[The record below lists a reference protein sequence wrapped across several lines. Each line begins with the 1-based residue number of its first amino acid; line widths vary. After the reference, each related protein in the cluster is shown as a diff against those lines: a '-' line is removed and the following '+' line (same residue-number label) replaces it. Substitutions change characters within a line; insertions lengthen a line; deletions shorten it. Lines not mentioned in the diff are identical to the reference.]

1 MRRFAPFPLLLL
13 AALSGCNAVGPDF
26 AAPDSGL
33 PERAFVAGASANVSA
48 PDPRWWAS
56 FRDPTLTALI
66 GEVAQANLDVRTAS
80 LRVAESRFERGATA
94 SAQLPS
100 LNGDVKVTREQYSK
114 NGILSLMNGL
124 VPGGSI
130 AVPPITD
137 HFVGFDA
144 AWEIDLWGRVRR
156 SVEAADAQV
165 EMSEDQRRDALLSV
179 MAETARDYIQL
190 RGAQVQIGVLTDNVK
205 VAEGILK
212 LAEERQA
219 KGMQSALDTENAR
232 SQLEAYRAQI
242 PPLEQQESELINA
255 LCFLTDQPPGALR
268 ARLGAP
274 RKSPLA
280 LASVPTGVASDLARR
295 RPDIRAAEQQLH
307 AATAQTGVAVADF
320 YPKITINGQLGV
332 DSLNTSNLF
341 RAASNQW
348 NFGPSVSIPIF
359 EGGRLKNTLE
369 LRETQQQEA
378 ALAYRKTVLR
388 AWHDVVNALVA
399 LQSEKA
405 RHARLT
411 EQVLHARKAADIAR
425 DRYRDGVTEFI
436 NVLDAERTAL
446 SAEQAQAQ
454 SATTLGVDQVQLYK
468 ALGGGWEGTFP
479 VEQAAIQK

>member
-1 MRRFAPFPLLLL
+1 MRKTFILVL
-13 AALSGCNAVGPDF
+13 AALAGCNAAGPEFVPPVSGLPDAAF
-26 AAPDSGL
+26 VASAKTAAPD
-33 PERAFVAGASANVSA
+33 PE
-48 PDPRWWAS
+48 WWAK
-56 FRDPTLTALI
+56 FRDPLLTALVR
-66 GEVAQANLDVRTAS
+66 EVADANLDVQTAT
-80 LRVAESRFERGATA
+80 LRVAESRFQRGVTA
-94 SAQLPS
+94 SAQMPS
-100 LNGDVKVTREQYSK
+100 LNGDAKVTREQYSK

-124 VPGGSI
+124 VPGGLD
-130 AVPPITD
+130 VPPISD

-144 AWEIDLWGRVRR
+144 AWEIDIWGRVRR

-165 EMSEDQRRDALLSV
+165 QVSEDQRRDALVSV

-190 RGAQVQIGVLTDNVK
+190 RGVQVQIGVLRDNVK
-205 VAEGILK
+205 VAEGVLK

-255 LCFLTDQPPGALR
+255 LSFLTDQPPGALK
-268 ARLGAP
+268 ARLGVS
-274 RKSPLA
+274 RKAFA
-280 LASVPTGVASDLARR
+280 LASAPTGIVSDLARR
-295 RPDIRAAEQQLH
+295 RPDIRAAEAQLH
-307 AATAQTGVAVADF
+307 AATAQTGVAAASF
-320 YPKITINGQLGV
+320 YPSITLSGQAGL
-332 DSLNTSNLF
+332 DSLNTNNLL
-341 RAASNQW
+341 RASSFQW
-348 NFGPSVSIPIF
+348 SVGPSVSVPIF
-359 EGGRLKNTLE
+359 EGGKLKNTLE

-399 LQSEKA
+399 LRSEQA

-411 EQVLHARKAADIAR
+411 EQVSHARKAASIAR

-446 SAEQAQAQ
+446 SAEQQQAQ

-479 VEQAAIQK
+479 AE